1 MLLTKTCVCA
11 CVVCVCVC
19 VTVFIVCVQSLP
31 FHSFLPRGF
40 GASRPF
46 FLECELLVVWAVK
59 IRRTVLNYLEFY
71 PIGSYP
77 IGSYPSGIPGD
88 RDLNAS
94 YHQANLIEKT
104 ILRLVLTPM
113 ESVETHPLWKKV
125 RKPRQL
131 MQTFSTLD
139 MEKLN
144 FRELKIYLI
153 LWKLTVEMKNNH
165 N

>member
-104 ILRLVLTPM
+104 ILRLVLKVWKHTLCGKKFASHVSICQSFGKI
-113 ESVETHPLWKKV
+113 EFPL
-125 RKPRQL
+125 
-131 MQTFSTLD
+131 
-139 MEKLN
+139 N
-144 FRELKIYLI
+144 LI
-153 LWKLTVEMKNNH
+153 LRKLTVEIENNQ